1 MLRTNKMKWKGF
13 LLKNSLLND
22 LVESYNYFNKVVNGL
37 LGTTAAYWSTYI
49 YMISSVYMELQ
60 HSIRPNDVDLYILVL
75 PILFDIFFALNWPN
89 YARWGS
95 LFLHKLRSLDV
106 ECRKILNTGA
116 FSLLRVGKNHTRM
129 AIEICLEQL

>member
-1 MLRTNKMKWKGF
+1 
-13 LLKNSLLND
+13 
-22 LVESYNYFNKVVNGL
+22 
-37 LGTTAAYWSTYI
+37 
-49 YMISSVYMELQ
+49 MELQ
-60 HSIRPNDVDLYILVL
+60 HSIRTNDVDLYISVL

-106 ECRKILNTGA
+106 ERRKILATGA